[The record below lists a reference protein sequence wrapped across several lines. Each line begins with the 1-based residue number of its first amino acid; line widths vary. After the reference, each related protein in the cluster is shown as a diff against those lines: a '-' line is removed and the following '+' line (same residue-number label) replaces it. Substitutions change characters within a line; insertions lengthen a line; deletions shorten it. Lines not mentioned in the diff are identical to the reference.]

1 MYRRKPTR
9 VLSID
14 DILQLQ
20 SLLAYEQD
28 ERTKH
33 IEECQNSPDIVHL
46 HTIYRSAS
54 PAEIAAAAKAE
65 KQRLEQALYNL
76 RLLKEQYRRQ
86 RARQIQAYLDEYRRQ
101 ALIRAVLQE
110 EEERYY
116 RQCIAAALEQQR
128 VNETWNRYV
137 QMNAHQ
143 QEIERQLDEAYR
155 TGYSE
160 YRAQQLA
167 ELLKHLFEQ
176 QYQERDRDENKQE
189 EEEDDEDS
197 SNDEAMAEVWKF
209 LSDQKQDSETSRSAF
224 LTLDHSA
231 LEENLSTPEASLS
244 HEASEEEEGYDDEE
258 EEDNTPEDVAPDT
271 SHTRRALPPLA
282 DHVVTLK
289 DLVSQLASQP
299 VLVGEQYS
307 LAPEKTFYCDE
318 PKPSGIW
325 EKDQSKKTEKPKVEI
340 PEDKKKPYLPEHV
353 FTEAEPTPTSERMSV
368 SPLEEEEE
376 KEEKE
381 NQRFVDEIAA
391 EQQKQTKSK
400 DPQRSKAIQQ
410 LDDISKSLESETSD
424 LVGRWQHVLNQSLTF
439 SKQKEGTLLLT
450 ATTEANRAY
459 LGSEDELMR
468 VMLKLDTIESNGDE
482 SIRNY
487 RRKLVQKCQSMLDQL
502 DSHKQAELQKALSA
516 TKNQEKKKKRKR
528 RHHRPHRK

>member
-1 MYRRKPTR
+1 MYRRNPTR
-9 VLSID
+9 TWSID

-28 ERTKH
+28 KRAKH
-33 IEECQNSPDIVHL
+33 IEECQSSSNVVHL
-46 HTIYRSAS
+46 HPIYRSAS
-54 PAEIAAAAKAE
+54 PAEIAAAARGE

-76 RLLKEQYRRQ
+76 RLLKEEYRRH
-86 RARQIQAYLDEYRRQ
+86 RTRQIQAYLDEYRRQ

-128 VNETWNRYV
+128 VNEAWNRYV
-137 QMNAHQ
+137 QMNTQQ

-176 QYQERDRDENKQE
+176 QYQEKDKEYKLV
-189 EEEDDEDS
+189 EEDDDEKS
-197 SNDEAMAEVWKF
+197 NNDEAMAEVWKF
-209 LSDQKQDSETSRSAF
+209 LSDQKQDSETPRSAF
-224 LTLDHSA
+224 LTSEHSA
-231 LEENLSTPEASLS
+231 LEENQLTPETSLS
-244 HEASEEEEGYDDEE
+244 HEASEEEEGYEDEV
-258 EEDNTPEDVAPDT
+258 EEDKTLEDVAPDT
-271 SHTRRALPPLA
+271 SHTQRALPPLA

-289 DLVSQLASQP
+289 DLVNQLASQP
-299 VLVGEQYS
+299 VLVGEQYNP
-307 LAPEKTFYCDE
+307 APGKTFYCDE

-325 EKDQSKKTEKPKVEI
+325 EKGQPKKTEKPKVEI
-340 PEDKKKPYLPEHV
+340 PEVKKKPYLPEHV

-368 SPLEEEEE
+368 SPVDEEEEE
-376 KEEKE
+376 ERK

-391 EQQKQTKSK
+391 EQQKETKSK
-400 DPQRSKAIQQ
+400 DPQKSKTVQ
-410 LDDISKSLESETSD
+410 LLNEISKSLESETSD
-424 LVGRWQHVLNQSLTF
+424 IVSRWQHVLNQPLTF

-450 ATTEANRAY
+450 ATTDANRAY

-468 VMLKLDTIESNGDE
+468 AMLKLDTIESNGDE
-482 SIRNY
+482 SIRSY
-487 RRKLVQKCQSMLDQL
+487 RRELVQKCQSMLDQL

-516 TKNQEKKKKRKR
+516 SKNQDKKKRRKR
-528 RHHRPHRK
+528 RHHRPQKKC

>member
-1 MYRRKPTR
+1 MYRRNPTR
-9 VLSID
+9 ALSID

-28 ERTKH
+28 ERAKH
-33 IEECQNSPDIVHL
+33 IEECQNSSNVVHL
-46 HTIYRSAS
+46 HPIYRSAS
-54 PAEIAAAAKAE
+54 PAEIAAAARAE

-76 RLLKEQYRRQ
+76 RLLKEEYRRH
-86 RARQIQAYLDEYRRQ
+86 RTRQIQAYLDEYRRQ

-128 VNETWNRYV
+128 VNETWNRYI
-137 QMNAHQ
+137 QMNTQQ

-176 QYQERDRDENKQE
+176 QYQEKDKEYKQV
-189 EEEDDEDS
+189 EEEDDEKS
-197 SNDEAMAEVWKF
+197 NNDEAVAEVWKF
-209 LSDQKQDSETSRSAF
+209 LSDQKQDSETPRSAF
-224 LTLDHSA
+224 LTSEHSA
-231 LEENLSTPEASLS
+231 LEENQSTPEASLS
-244 HEASEEEEGYDDEE
+244 HEASEEEDGYEDDI
-258 EEDNTPEDVAPDT
+258 EEDKTLEDVAPDT
-271 SHTRRALPPLA
+271 SHTQKTLPPLA

-289 DLVSQLASQP
+289 DLVNQLASQP
-299 VLVGEQYS
+299 VLVGEQYNP
-307 LAPEKTFYCDE
+307 APGKAFYCDE

-325 EKDQSKKTEKPKVEI
+325 EKDQPKKTEKPKVEI
-340 PEDKKKPYLPEHV
+340 PEVKKKPYLPEHV

-368 SPLEEEEE
+368 SPVDEEEEE
-376 KEEKE
+376 EERE

-391 EQQKQTKSK
+391 EQQKETKSK
-400 DPQRSKAIQQ
+400 DPQELKTIQQ
-410 LDDISKSLESETSD
+410 LNEISKSLESETSD
-424 LVGRWQHVLNQSLTF
+424 IVSRWQYVLNQPLTF

-450 ATTEANRAY
+450 ATTDANRAY

-482 SIRNY
+482 SIRSY
-487 RRKLVQKCQSMLDQL
+487 RRELVQKCQSMLDQL
-502 DSHKQAELQKALSA
+502 DLHKQAELQKALSA
-516 TKNQEKKKKRKR
+516 SKHRKRRKR
-528 RHHRPHRK
+528 RHHRSQRKC